1 MVQPESRHVGGYLRR
16 QHERVSEL
24 DRASGIQEER
34 FYRGIGQ
41 DADQGAREVQ
51 TRRSLLARQGS
62 LGRFVAD
69 VPFDVYERRVDRR
82 PTRKGAAISTNGF
95 RRALDISADSGE
107 ADAARGTGGEQR
119 RGPVWVHGER
129 ESGTVLLHEP
139 AGKVSGYGG
148 DSTGSAV
155 PIRL

>member
-69 VPFDVYERRVDRR
+69 VPFDVYGRRGNRR
-82 PTRKGAAISTNGF
+82 PLGKGPPFPPTDSVVRSTF
-95 RRALDISADSGE
+95 QPIAVKLMP
-107 ADAARGTGGEQR
+107 
-119 RGPVWVHGER
+119 PVG
-129 ESGTVLLHEP
+129 L
-139 AGKVSGYGG
+139 AVSN
-148 DSTGSAV
+148 A
-155 PIRL
+155 